1 MSSSPTS
8 SSSSEP
14 APPAPSPP
22 PSPFDGIGDL
32 NCHVTVV
39 LGTASIS
46 VRQCLRLERRTVLR
60 LDQAI
65 GEDLRIDVNGVTIAL
80 GEVAI
85 IDTTTAIRLTEL
97 ASAPG
102 RAART

>member
-14 APPAPSPP
+14 APAA
-22 PSPFDGIGDL
+22 SPFDRIGDL

-65 GEDLRIDVNGVTIAL
+65 GEDLRIDVDGVTIAS

-97 ASAPG
+97 APAPG
-102 RAART
+102 QVGRA